1 MCVAVPGK
9 VLEIKDNV
17 ARVDFF
23 GNVVQVNVSLVD
35 ASPGDYVLTHAGV
48 AIEKLDPERAREL
61 VELFEELG
69 DAADE
74 GD

>member
-9 VLEIKDNV
+9 VLEINDNV

-35 ASPGDYVLTHAGV
+35 ARPGDYVLTHAGV
-48 AIEKLDPERAREL
+48 AIEKLDAERAREL
-61 VELFEELG
+61 VELFEEIG
-69 DAADE
+69 EASDE

>member
-9 VLEIKDNV
+9 VLEIKENV

-23 GNVVQVNVSLVD
+23 GNVVKVNISLVD
-35 ASPGDYVLTHAGV
+35 ARVGDYVLTHAGV
-48 AIEKLDPERAREL
+48 AIEKLDPEHAGEL
-61 VELFEELG
+61 VKLFEEIGEVL
-69 DAADE
+69 DE

>member
-48 AIEKLDPERAREL
+48 AIEKLDPERAKEL

-69 DAADE
+69 EAGDE
-74 GD
+74 RD